1 MLSPIIEGIVIAGL
15 FNVSMFE
22 KQVITNMVSSTKNV
36 LKLVECVCDLFFFL
50 NVFCFEY
57 FCRC

>member
-36 LKLVECVCDLFFFL
+36 LKLVECVCDLFFFK
-50 NVFCFEY
+50 CFLL
-57 FCRC
+57 